1 MKFLIRFR
9 QPHRITVHWEVKTNQ
24 SEEAPKT
31 LYYIWEFIF
40 GVVAQITR
48 KAWPS
53 NHLLRSIIGRFF
65 EQRVI

>member
-48 KAWPS
+48 KAKLS
-53 NHLLRSIIGRFF
+53 NHLLQSIIGHFF
-65 EQRVI
+65 EKRVI